1 MTKLPAVSSRVRRR
15 LHAGRVGTQWSV
27 ARGSLAV
34 ADFAH
39 TVGCNCLPVFRRQF
53 RRNPEM
59 TYNRPSQSSIVHST
73 TDVLA
78 SLLENGDVQRLFLV
92 IKLIKSAGPD
102 VDVIGQVIDRRP
114 LQSVLREQSLPR
126 VEQLVADALAFL
138 VGETTHENVHES
150 NIHLLSAS
158 VGAHPDDRFSND

>member
-1 MTKLPAVSSRVRRR
+1 
-15 LHAGRVGTQWSV
+15 
-27 ARGSLAV
+27 
-34 ADFAH
+34 
-39 TVGCNCLPVFRRQF
+39 
-53 RRNPEM
+53 M

-78 SLLENGDVQRLFLV
+78 SLLENGDVQRLLRV

-126 VEQLVADALAFL
+126 VEQLVADALAFF
-138 VGETTHENVHES
+138 VP
-150 NIHLLSAS
+150 LLSAPIPTTGS
-158 VGAHPDDRFSND
+158 PTINYLPLTGVLPPGDI